1 MINESIAAESADYAG
16 YYQKP
21 RTELLDLLDTLGSE
35 RVLEVGCGGGAN
47 LIELKRRAP
56 ACYTAG
62 IELRPDAAELA
73 QSSNQVDR
81 VLQLDVLRA
90 PLEVFDAGSLDVLIF
105 SHVLEH
111 FVEPELA
118 LRRTLTWL
126 RPGGRVLVALPNV
139 RHVSVLWDLLL
150 HDEFRYRPSG
160 ILDRTHLRF
169 YTRRSAERMLQDCG
183 LQLLRSE
190 PEFGGGK
197 SKLLKRLSFGA
208 ASGFAAYAYN
218 FLAVKP

>member
-21 RTELLDLLDTLGSE
+21 RTELLDLLGDCVPGSA
-35 RVLEVGCGGGAN
+35 LEIGCGAGAN
-47 LIELKRRAP
+47 LIALKRRLP
-56 ACYTAG
+56 ACKTVG
-62 IELRPDAAELA
+62 IELRPDAAQLA
-73 QSSNQVDR
+73 QASGQVDQ
-81 VLQLDVLRA
+81 VLQCDVLA
-90 PLEVFDAGSLDVLIF
+90 AGPDLFEAGCFDLLIF

-111 FVEPELA
+111 FVEPEAVLRHALA
-118 LRRTLTWL
+118 WL

-150 HDEFRYRPSG
+150 RDEFRYQPSG

-169 YTRRSAERMLQDCG
+169 YTRRSAQRMLLDCG

-197 SKLLKRLSFGA
+197 SILLNRMTFGR

-218 FLAVKP
+218 FLMTKP

>member
-1 MINESIAAESADYAG
+1 MRRNWRGPRGRSTRSIL
-16 YYQKP
+16 QQ
-21 RTELLDLLDTLGSE
+21 DLL
-35 RVLEVGCGGGAN
+35 A
-47 LIELKRRAP
+47 
-56 ACYTAG
+56 AG
-62 IELRPDAAELA
+62 PDLFEAG
-73 QSSNQVDR
+73 R
-81 VLQLDVLRA
+81 
-90 PLEVFDAGSLDVLIF
+90 FDLLIF

-111 FVEPELA
+111 FAEPEAVLRQALA
-118 LRRTLTWL
+118 WL

-150 HDEFRYRPSG
+150 RDDFRYQASG

-169 YTRRSAERMLQDCG
+169 YTRTSAQRMLQGCG

-197 SKLLKRLSFGA
+197 SIMLNRLTLGR

-218 FLAVKP
+218 FLASKR